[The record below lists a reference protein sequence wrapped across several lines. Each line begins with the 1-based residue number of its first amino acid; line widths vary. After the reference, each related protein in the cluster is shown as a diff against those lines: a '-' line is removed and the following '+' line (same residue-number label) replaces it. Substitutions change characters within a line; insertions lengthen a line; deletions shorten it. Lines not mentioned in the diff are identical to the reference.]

1 MILQFQFSEIVVNH
15 KPKNSTNSTGGILN
29 DSRCSKN
36 IFFFYH
42 FNIKHLTDKLNVK
55 NFFYL
60 IINLKSK
67 FSTSFGLRVIVVILK
82 IHFCL
87 IEFEIVILSHT
98 IVAKDNFIIKILW
111 MNNLRRTGQELVFQR
126 LI

>member
-1 MILQFQFSEIVVNH
+1 MIQDAAKIY
-15 KPKNSTNSTGGILN
+15 
-29 DSRCSKN
+29 
-36 IFFFYH
+36 FFFYH

-87 IEFEIVILSHT
+87 IEIVILSHT